1 MVSCIGIFALLSHT
15 VQRRTREIG
24 IRVAVGASP
33 AAVSKLV
40 LSRALVLVVA
50 GSAAGIPAAFGA
62 TSLVRSLLFGVSD
75 KDLPTLAVTIGV
87 LALASI
93 TAAIQPMLTAI
104 RLDPV
109 VALRSE

>member
-1 MVSCIGIFALLSHT
+1 MSCIGVFALLSHT
-15 VQRRTREIG
+15 VQQRTREIG

-33 AAVSKLV
+33 TAVSKLV
-40 LSRALVLVVA
+40 LNHALVLVIA
-50 GSAAGIPAAFGA
+50 GSAVGIPAAFGA

-75 KDLPTLAVTIGV
+75 KDIPTLAATIGV
-87 LALASI
+87 LAFASVA
-93 TAAIQPMLTAI
+93 AAIQPMLKAI